1 MRITISGPPGS
12 GTTSLA
18 RYLAGKY
25 GLEFIS
31 AGEVFR
37 RLAREHGMDLAE
49 FGRFAESD
57 PSVDRMIDARQ
68 KEIGEASE
76 KIIVEGRLSGR
87 MIENADLRIWL
98 AASLACRAKRIAG
111 SVMGWMKRGARLHRE
126 PAAFGGH
133 PLPDLLRYR
142 YQRPLVVRPRP
153 LVRDLRRGRPRRD
166 RGYGDR
172 VPPAA
177 EGQALAGHCI

>member
-25 GLEFIS
+25 GLDLTS

-37 RLAREHGMDLAE
+37 QLAREHGMDLAE
-49 FGRFAESD
+49 FGRFAEND

-68 KEIGEASE
+68 KEIGEGAGN
-76 KIIVEGRLSGR
+76 IIIEGRLSGR

-98 AASLACRAKRIAG
+98 SASLSCRAKRIAG
-111 SVMGWMKRGARLHRE
+111 RDEMDEEGARVYTLNRQNSE
-126 PAAFGGH
+126 AT
-133 PLPDLLRYR
+133 RYR
-142 YQRPLVVRPRP
+142 NYYGIDIS
-153 LVRDLRRGRPRRD
+153 DLSPYDIVLSSETFGVD
-166 RGYGDR
+166 
-172 VPPAA
+172 
-177 EGQALAGHCI
+177 ALGAIVDTAIACLARQDKSL

>member
-25 GLEFIS
+25 GLDLTS

-37 RLAREHGMDLAE
+37 QLAREHGMDLAE
-49 FGRFAESD
+49 FGRFAEND

-68 KEIGEASE
+68 KEIGEGAGN
-76 KIIVEGRLSGR
+76 IIIEGRLSGR

-98 AASLACRAKRIAG
+98 SASLSCRAKRIAG
-111 SVMGWMKRGARLHRE
+111 RDEMDEEGARVYTENRQNSE
-126 PAAFGGH
+126 AT
-133 PLPDLLRYR
+133 RYR
-142 YQRPLVVRPRP
+142 NYYGIDIN
-153 LVRDLRRGRPRRD
+153 DLSPYDIVLSSETFGVD
-166 RGYGDR
+166 
-172 VPPAA
+172 
-177 EGQALAGHCI
+177 ALGTIVDTAIACLTRQKGVL

>member
-18 RYLAGKY
+18 RSLAGKY
-25 GLEFIS
+25 GLDLIS

-37 RLAREHGMDLAE
+37 QLAREHGMDLAE

-68 KEIGEASE
+68 KEIGEGADN
-76 KIIVEGRLSGR
+76 IIIEGRLSGR

-98 AASLACRAKRIAG
+98 SASLSCRAKRIAG
-111 SVMGWMKRGARLHRE
+111 RDGMDEAGARVYTENRQRSE
-126 PAAFGGH
+126 AT
-133 PLPDLLRYR
+133 RYR
-142 YQRPLVVRPRP
+142 NYYGIEID
-153 LVRDLRRGRPRRD
+153 DLSSYDIVLSSETFGV
-166 RGYGDR
+166 G
-172 VPPAA
+172 
-177 EGQALAGHCI
+177 ALGTIVDTAIGCLARQKQPETL